1 MKSGKKRDL
10 LFEPVQKRERVYAG
24 SYLNLDRLTIRLPNG
39 KKAFREIVNV
49 RNAVAILP
57 VDRDGT
63 VYLVRQ
69 HRPAIKR
76 TIIEIPAGV
85 VDGKTES
92 LEKCARRECEEETG
106 IVPGKLLRLLTYSH
120 AEGYS
125 TGFITLFLATH
136 LKHTGKLN
144 LDQTEFVEQVK
155 MPFDKLIRLI
165 EKGVIFDSKTILG
178 AILAMRY
185 LIQPQCDC
193 H

>member
-1 MKSGKKRDL
+1 MKAGKKRDR

-49 RNAVAILP
+49 RNAVAVLP
-57 VDRDGT
+57 VDKDGT
-63 VYLVRQ
+63 AYLVRQ

-85 VDGKTES
+85 VDSKRES

-106 IVPGKLLRLLTYSH
+106 IIPGRLRRLLTYSH

-125 TGFITLFLATH
+125 TGFITLFLATN
-136 LKHTGKLN
+136 LRHTGKLN
-144 LDQTEFVEQVK
+144 LDQTEFLEQVK
-155 MPFDKLIRLI
+155 MPYAKLLRMI
-165 EKGVIFDSKTILG
+165 EKGGIVDSKTILC
-178 AILAMRY
+178 AMLSRRY
-185 LIQPQCDC
+185 LPF
-193 H
+193 